1 MTPAENLCQE
11 LDGTSRG
18 KCPGCNEYGVPPQ
31 MEQAA
36 ALIRR
41 LAGTLE
47 DVMSYMQASDRRAY
61 EIFAERHA
69 EALRDVKEQA

>member
-18 KCPGCNEYGVPPQ
+18 KCPGCEEYGVPPQ

-41 LAGTLE
+41 LAAALL
-47 DVMSYMQASDRRAY
+47 DVYSNEY
-61 EIFAERHA
+61 IFVQDHLAVFHA
-69 EALRDVKEQA
+69 EALRDVREEA

>member
-11 LDGTSRG
+11 LDGTTRG
-18 KCPGCNEYGVPPQ
+18 KCPGCEEYGVPPQ

-41 LAGTLE
+41 LAAALVEYHWAHVAGGWAKDGIE
-47 DVMSYMQASDRRAY
+47 K
-61 EIFAERHA
+61 RHA
-69 EALRDVKEQA
+69 EALRDVGE

>member
-18 KCPGCNEYGVPPQ
+18 KCPGCNDYGVPPQ

-41 LAGTLE
+41 LAAALVE
-47 DVMSYMQASDRRAY
+47 FREAY
-61 EIFAERHA
+61 ENGGFVKHGIMERHA
-69 EALRDVKEQA
+69 EALRDVREEA